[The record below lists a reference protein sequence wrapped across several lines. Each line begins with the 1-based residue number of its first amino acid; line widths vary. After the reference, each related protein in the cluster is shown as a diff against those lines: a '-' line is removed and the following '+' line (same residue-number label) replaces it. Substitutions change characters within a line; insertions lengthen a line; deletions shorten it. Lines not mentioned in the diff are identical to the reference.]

1 MLSQSLFPSL
11 PVFLSLFIILFFI
24 VISVI
29 FDMIGIAVTST
40 DLENLEKRMGEKGF
54 KTAQKL
60 CLNTDK
66 VSSFCGDV
74 VGDICGILSG
84 AGGVSLVVNL
94 HILNPS
100 VYFLITCLVS
110 SLIAGLTIFGKAV
123 FKRYAVDNCESV
135 VLKIGRILESKF
147 FLIHKTKKDKKEN

>member
-29 FDMIGIAVTST
+29 FDMIGIAVTFT